1 MVSLDQV
8 LLLEEKV
15 ESAVAK
21 ISQLKAENDALR
33 AQCAELKNS
42 LAAKSEQIS
51 SFQLDQNKIEEGI
64 IKALTRLNA
73 VENYVLQEAG
83 AIPQAEEPRQQ
94 TEDAPQKVTEAQ
106 EDAPPATQENAQE
119 VTPAQDSSEP
129 AQPQAVMPQ
138 EILPEPPVIEQ
149 PFSEQD
155 DTPPQEEPAEDGSS
169 DLFNI
174 F

>member
-83 AIPQAEEPRQQ
+83 AIPQAAEPRQQ

-129 AQPQAVMPQ
+129 AQPQ

-155 DTPPQEEPAEDGSS
+155 DTPPQEEPAKDGSS